1 VRILLDTNVVLDV
14 LQTREPF
21 SHHATQIFAR
31 IERGGIEGV
40 LCATT
45 LTSIDYLLTRAMSAQ
60 EAKSIIHR
68 LLGLFEV
75 AAVTRTVLEAA
86 LASSMPDFE
95 DAVLAYAAN
104 QAGAERIITRD
115 TRDFR
120 DSPIPAMDSAEFLAQ
135 LREG

>member
-1 VRILLDTNVVLDV
+1 MRILLDTNVVLDV